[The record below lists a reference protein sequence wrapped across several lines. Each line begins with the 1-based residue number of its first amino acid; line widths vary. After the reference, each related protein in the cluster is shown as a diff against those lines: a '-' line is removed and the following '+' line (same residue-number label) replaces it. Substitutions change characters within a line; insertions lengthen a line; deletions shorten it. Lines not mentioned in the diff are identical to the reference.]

1 MELRIKEGVRAH
13 SMIKLIFM
21 HQPPKNK
28 SGRIFLLHPSDELRF
43 PYEQAFEK
51 MGMELNTF
59 SSFEALMLA
68 ANKITPRIV
77 IMDLDVLQ
85 RPTHDVLEQIR
96 ANFAT
101 SDVIG
106 LSSSDSAQMALQCIR
121 SGFADFLLKPTSP
134 EELIWTVR
142 KSIQKYELY
151 EKLGSPNAELVRAI
165 TQISGCTTAPL
176 VQINATEF
184 VYRFLEAKGCA
195 WVNLDNDKVHCSLPK
210 GLSSRKMRKLL
221 PREERWQKSL
231 PPKITVN
238 PKSGK
243 RKVFLP
249 CQDGRSGIFAWGVQ
263 KRPTRRQFAIAQL
276 VMEHADLTL
285 FSIQKF
291 IEIKHQT
298 FVDDLTGLYNSRYLK
313 FAIHNAIIKCKTPGE
328 SFSLLFIDID
338 HFKKVND
345 TNNHLVGSEFLV
357 AIGKTIRHSVRN
369 VDPVFRYGGDE
380 FVVILNGSDINGAME
395 IAERIRKHIERR
407 LFVIQGLRMHTT
419 VSIGVASYPEHTSDP
434 EILIKLADEAMF
446 SAKKGSRN
454 SVRIAV
460 GLESLSLKKQEA

>member
-1 MELRIKEGVRAH
+1 MKNP
-13 SMIKLIFM
+13 
-21 HQPPKNK
+21 QKNK
-28 SGRIFLLHPSDELRF
+28 SVRIFLLHPSDELRF

-51 MGMELNTF
+51 MGMALQTF
-59 SSFEALMLA
+59 STFEELMLA
-68 ANKITPRIV
+68 ANQQTPRIV

-85 RPTHDVLEQIR
+85 RPSSDVLEQIR

-142 KSIQKYELY
+142 KSFQKYELY
-151 EKLGSPNAELVRAI
+151 EKLGSPNSELVRAI

-184 VYRFLEAKGCA
+184 VYKFLGAEECA
-195 WVNLDNDKVHCSLPK
+195 WVSFEPDKVHCSLPK
-210 GLSSRKMRKLL
+210 GLSPRKMREKL
-221 PREERWQKSL
+221 PEEKKWRGTL
-231 PPKITVN
+231 PPRITVN
-238 PKSGK
+238 PKTQS
-243 RKVFLP
+243 RKIFLP
-249 CQDGRSGIFAWGVQ
+249 CQDGKSGIFAWGI
-263 KRPTRRQFAIAQL
+263 KHKPTRKHLAIAQL
-276 VMEHADLTL
+276 VLEHADLTL

-291 IEIKHQT
+291 IEIKNQT

-313 FAIHNAIIKCKTPGE
+313 FAIHNAILKCKQPGQA
-328 SFSLLFIDID
+328 FSLLFIDID

-369 VDPVFRYGGDE
+369 IDPVFRYGGDE
-380 FVVILNGSDINGAME
+380 FVVILTGSDITGAIE

-407 LFVIQGLRMHTT
+407 IFVIQGLKMHTT
-419 VSIGVASYPEHTSDP
+419 VSIGVAAYPQHTSDP

-454 SVRIAV
+454 AVKIAV
-460 GLESLSLKKQEA
+460 GLEEVLKAKEHA